1 MRHLSL
7 TEVIWLH
14 DRLIQTSGG
23 TSGIRDLGQVDAA
36 VAQPRATFDGA
47 DLYPDLIA
55 KAATLCFGLVRGHG
69 FVDGNKRIGHAAMEL
84 FLALNGVSLDAD
96 VDDHE
101 QIILTVAD
109 GTASRDQLEAWVR
122 AHTRHEPAAP
132 A

>member
-109 GTASRDQLEAWVR
+109 GTASRDQLEVWVR
-122 AHTRHEPAAP
+122 AHTRHDPAAP

>member
-1 MRHLSL
+1 MRHISL

-122 AHTRHEPAAP
+122 AHTRHDPAAP

>member
-23 TSGIRDLGQVDAA
+23 TSGIRDLGQVETA

-122 AHTRHEPAAP
+122 AHTRHDPAAP

>member
-122 AHTRHEPAAP
+122 AHTRHDPAAP

>member
-84 FLALNGVSLDAD
+84 LLALNGVSLDAD

-122 AHTRHEPAAP
+122 AHTRHDPAAP

>member
-7 TEVIWLH
+7 AEVIWLH

-23 TSGIRDLGQVDAA
+23 TSGIRDLGQVEAA

-47 DLYPDLIA
+47 DLYPDHIA

-109 GTASRDQLEAWVR
+109 GTASRDELEAWVR
-122 AHTRHEPAAP
+122 AHTRHDPPAP
-132 A
+132 E

>member
-23 TSGIRDLGQVDAA
+23 TSGIRDLGQVEAA

-47 DLYPDLIA
+47 DVYPDLIA

-69 FVDGNKRIGHAAMEL
+69 FVDGNKRVGHAAMEL

-122 AHTRHEPAAP
+122 AHTRHDPAAP
-132 A
+132 

>member
-1 MRHLSL
+1 MRHISL

>member
-23 TSGIRDLGQVDAA
+23 TSGIRDLGQVEAA

-47 DLYPDLIA
+47 DVYPDLIA

-69 FVDGNKRIGHAAMEL
+69 FVDGNKRVGHAAMEL

-122 AHTRHEPAAP
+122 AHTRHDPAAP

>member
-7 TEVIWLH
+7 AEVIWLH

-23 TSGIRDLGQVDAA
+23 TSGIRDLGQVEAA

-84 FLALNGVSLDAD
+84 FLALNGVALDAE

-109 GTASRDQLEAWVR
+109 GTATRDQLEAWVR
-122 AHTRHEPAAP
+122 AHTRHDPAAP

>member
-1 MRHLSL
+1 MRHISL

-101 QIILTVAD
+101 QIILTVAG

-122 AHTRHEPAAP
+122 AHTRHDPAAP

>member
-1 MRHLSL
+1 L
-7 TEVIWLH
+7 TVP
-14 DRLIQTSGG
+14 TCN
-23 TSGIRDLGQVDAA
+23 
-36 VAQPRATFDGA
+36 
-47 DLYPDLIA
+47 PDPIA
-55 KAATLCFGLVRGHG
+55 KAATPCFGLARGHG

-109 GTASRDQLEAWVR
+109 GTASKDQLEAWVR
-122 AHTRHEPAAP
+122 AHTRHDPAAP

>member
-14 DRLIQTSGG
+14 DRLSQTSGG

-122 AHTRHEPAAP
+122 AHTRHDPAAP

>member
-1 MRHLSL
+1 M
-7 TEVIWLH
+7 IWLH

-23 TSGIRDLGQVDAA
+23 SSGIRDVGQVEAA

-69 FVDGNKRIGHAAMEL
+69 FIDGNKRIGHAAMEL
-84 FLALNGVSLDAD
+84 FLALNDVSLDAN

-101 QIILTVAD
+101 QIIVTVAD